1 MDIWQASSQAPE
13 QPLRIATAAA
23 YLGFIAVNVASSVGW
38 LGATNAEVSAKFTV
52 PLTPAGWAFGIWGLI
67 FALEGWGVVY
77 QLVGSGYDADGFK
90 ARFANATN
98 INWIVAWLAC
108 IGWQFAFVQQ
118 TPGGMWL
125 SFVLILT
132 AFLAMGRAL
141 VQLYSVKDRFGP
153 AHSLSLY
160 AAFFLGTTV
169 NTAWLSVAASVQLL
183 IALQMGVASL
193 EAASIMLATAVTCL
207 GAYALFR
214 EHDTAY
220 GLALVWAFVAVY
232 EKTESVAVRNT
243 ALGAIVLL
251 AVLSIASVLRRP
263 GQEPHYEPV
272 GAREPL
278 RPSQDEA

>member
-1 MDIWQASSQAPE
+1 M
-13 QPLRIATAAA
+13 
-23 YLGFIAVNVASSVGW
+23 
-38 LGATNAEVSAKFTV
+38 
-52 PLTPAGWAFGIWGLI
+52 
-67 FALEGWGVVY
+67 
-77 QLVGSGYDADGFK
+77 
-90 ARFANATN
+90 
-98 INWIVAWLAC
+98 
-108 IGWQFAFVQQ
+108 
-118 TPGGMWL
+118 
-125 SFVLILT
+125 
-132 AFLAMGRAL
+132 
-141 VQLYSVKDRFGP
+141 KDRFGP

-214 EHDTAY
+214 EHDTGVLAFVPPSPDGRGCAAAPPPRRCPPAVCLPPPMPACPLTRCLPSPPAWPPPCAAY